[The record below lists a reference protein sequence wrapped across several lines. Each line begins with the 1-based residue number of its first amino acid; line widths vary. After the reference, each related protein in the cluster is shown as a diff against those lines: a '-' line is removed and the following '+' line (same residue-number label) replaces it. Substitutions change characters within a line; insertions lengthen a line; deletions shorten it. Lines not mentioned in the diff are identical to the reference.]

1 MGWTILLII
10 LFVLGVILLLPIRV
24 KAYYSEETWFVS
36 VKYVFFRI
44 FHLEA
49 PEKKPP
55 ETPPKPADIPESE
68 QPDPAQFAAPPAQ
81 STVTASTPAEM
92 LNAAKEEADDDAG
105 LYVYEKPKKE
115 KRKKR
120 VKKPKKPK
128 EPLPDTS
135 EAAEDETPEPKKKKR
150 SFLDRLLP
158 HSISDVLKML
168 PDIFSTLSPAMRF
181 LTKHLHF
188 RHVKI
193 YAAIATDDAANTA
206 QLYGR
211 INAAAFPLLGMMQC
225 WFDFQADEFRILAD
239 FYNDSITFRGAL
251 ELRVSPLVLILLV
264 LILGSKFL
272 WRRFRR
278 WRSEVREQKRREKET
293 APVPAEA

>member
-1 MGWTILLII
+1 

-24 KAYYSEETWFVS
+24 KASYSEETWSVS

-44 FHLEA
+44 FHIET

-55 ETPPKPADIPESE
+55 ETPPKPADIPEGE
-68 QPDPAQFAAPPAQ
+68 QPDPAQFSASSAQ
-81 STVTASTPAEM
+81 STVTANTPAEM
-92 LNAAKEEADDDAG
+92 LDAAKEDAGDDAG

-120 VKKPKKPK
+120 EKKPRKPK
-128 EPLPDTS
+128 EPLPEESD
-135 EAAEDETPEPKKKKR
+135 AAEANGQTEQPKKKKK
-150 SFLDRLLP
+150 LLGFIDHLIP
-158 HSISDVLKML
+158 HSVPDVLKMI
-168 PDIFSTLSPAMRF
+168 PDIFGALTPAMRF
-181 LTKHLHF
+181 LTRHLHF

-193 YAAIATDDAANTA
+193 YAAIATDDAAKTA

-239 FYNDSITFRGAL
+239 FYNDSLTFRGAL

-264 LILGSKFL
+264 LILGCKFV
-272 WRRFRR
+272 WKRFRR
-278 WRSEVREQKRREKET
+278 YRSEIKEAKRREKET
-293 APVPAEA
+293 APIPAEA